1 MKNTDLGRM
10 PLLTALLFCIGSLF
24 CISSLIAQT
33 GPAKLQILQ
42 RIKVVKTP
50 VKGEENINAQLAA
63 MDSRMQAVQAEIQRA
78 QTDFEN
84 LRAIQNSLKSQLDN
98 MNEISEMSSM
108 RLQMAMDRRSKF
120 METLSNLL
128 KKIDDTE
135 SAIVQNM
142 K

>member
-1 MKNTDLGRM
+1 MKNIDLRRT
-10 PLLTALLFCIGSLF
+10 LLSAVLLCSIGFLS
-24 CISSLIAQT
+24 AQT
-33 GPAKLQILQ
+33 GTAKLQTLQ

-63 MDSRMQAVQAEIQRA
+63 MDSRMQAVQAEIQKA

-84 LRAIQNSLKSQLDN
+84 LQTIQNNLKSQLDN
-98 MNEISEMSSM
+98 MNEMSEMTSM

-120 METLSNLL
+120 METLSNVL
-128 KKIDDTE
+128 KKIGDTQ